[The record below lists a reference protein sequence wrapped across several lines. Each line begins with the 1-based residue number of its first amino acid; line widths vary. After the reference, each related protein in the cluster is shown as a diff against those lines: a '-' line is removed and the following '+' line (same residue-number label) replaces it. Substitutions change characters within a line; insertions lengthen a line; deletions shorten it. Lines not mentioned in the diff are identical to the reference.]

1 MALTTVTSKGQITI
15 PKSIRD
21 SLHLIPGDKVEF
33 VITKSNEVILRPVT
47 KKVDDV
53 FGLLHTYKKSSPV
66 SVEEMDEAIKQK
78 VSNDF

>member
-1 MALTTVTSKGQITI
+1 MALTTLTSKGQVTI

-21 SLHLIPGDKVEF
+21 SLNLSPGDKVEF
-33 VITKSNEVILRPVT
+33 VITKSNEVILRPIT

-53 FGLLHTYKKSSPV
+53 FGLLSAYQKDKAV

-78 VSNDF
+78 LKSEF